1 MNQDVLSYI
10 VARGILIGGG
20 IPLVA
25 LLIRNI
31 KENKKLDEV
40 RRSKKQVTEL
50 FREEDIHQLR

>member
-10 VARGILIGGG
+10 VASGILIGGG